1 MRDVRTHGLGFEIVS
16 MNLED
21 RSRLRRLLFSHLRP
35 ETKRSSV
42 SLPDQQSTLIPKKMI
57 V

>member
-1 MRDVRTHGLGFEIVS
+1 MP
-16 MNLED
+16 LED

-35 ETKRSSV
+35 ETKPSSRA
-42 SLPDQQSTLIPKKMI
+42 LPDQQSTLIPKKMI